1 MLWYN
6 HAVTDKNKEITHY
19 RRFHG
24 YDYSRGASL
33 FVTIVTSPRHPWFGE
48 INNARVEL
56 TGFGRVVDESIRF
69 TLSRVNG
76 LRLQRYVV
84 MPDHVHV
91 RVYLAPGLSE
101 PLKVLGAFANRFK
114 SWTTKVFHQDHPK
127 DVTLWQQGYHD
138 LICINERMIDAV
150 DRYIDYNP
158 LKYELR
164 YRNKTALKLHE
175 PLESFRLNGSEF
187 WRGVGAVELLN
198 ENREMIA
205 LRVSRRTSD
214 ARIAEAVRRI
224 KARADEFTVIS
235 GFISPGERAI
245 FDALSA
251 NPNGRM
257 IKVLPFSMA
266 HDYTPPSSLL
276 PLINEGRLAVIA
288 RGNSPEELSRKA
300 CLDLNAAIIPIA
312 EKAGRAVY
320 LV

>member
-1 MLWYN
+1 MN
-6 HAVTDKNKEITHY
+6 DNKEITHF

-33 FVTIVTSPRHPWFGE
+33 FITVVTSPRHPWFGRVK
-48 INNARVEL
+48 NARVEL
-56 TGFGRVVDESIRF
+56 SDLGRVVEESIGF
-69 TLSRVNG
+69 TLSRIKG

-84 MPDHVHV
+84 MPDHIHV
-91 RVYLAPGLSE
+91 RVYLSPGLAD
-101 PLKVLGAFANRFK
+101 PLKVLGSFANRLK
-114 SWTTKVFHQDHPK
+114 SWTTRVFHQTQPL

-138 LICINERMIDAV
+138 LICMDERMINAV

-164 YRNKTALKLHE
+164 YGKKAALKLHE
-175 PLESFRLNGSEF
+175 PLESFRLTGGEF
-187 WRGVGAVELLN
+187 WRGVGAIELLN
-198 ENREMIA
+198 EEQEMIA

-214 ARIAEAVRRI
+214 ARIAEAVQRI
-224 KARADEFTVIS
+224 KARADEFIIIS

-245 FDALSA
+245 FDALAS
-251 NPNGRM
+251 NPKGRM
-257 IKVLPFSMA
+257 IKGLPYAMA
-266 HDYTPPSSLL
+266 HDYMPPSSLL
-276 PLINEGRLAVIA
+276 PLINEGRLAIIA
-288 RGNSPEELSRKA
+288 RGNSPDELSRQA

>member
-1 MLWYN
+1 M
-6 HAVTDKNKEITHY
+6 TDKEISHY
-19 RRFHG
+19 KRFRG

-33 FVTIVTSPRHPWFGE
+33 FITIVTSPRHSWFGK

-56 TGFGRVVDESIRF
+56 TDFGKVVDESIRF
-69 TLSRVNG
+69 ILSRIKG

-84 MPDHVHV
+84 MPDHIHV

-101 PLKVLGAFANRFK
+101 PLKVLGAFANRLK
-114 SWTTKVFHQDHPK
+114 SWTTKVFHQDHPT

-138 LICINERMIDAV
+138 LICMSEQMIDAV

-164 YRNKTALKLHE
+164 YRNKIALKLHE
-175 PLESFRLNGSEF
+175 PLESFRFNGSEF

-198 ENREMIA
+198 DEREMIA
-205 LRVSRRTSD
+205 LRVSRRTTNE
-214 ARIAEAVRRI
+214 RIEKAVRRI
-224 KARADEFTVIS
+224 KALADKFTIIS

-245 FDALSA
+245 FNALASDS
-251 NPNGRM
+251 NGRM

-266 HDYTPPSSLL
+266 HDYMPASSLL
-276 PLINEGRLAVIA
+276 PLINEGRLAIIA
-288 RGNSPEELSRKA
+288 RGNSAEELSRKA

>member
-1 MLWYN
+1 M
-6 HAVTDKNKEITHY
+6 TDKEISHY
-19 RRFHG
+19 KRFRG
-24 YDYSRGASL
+24 YDYSRGAS
-33 FVTIVTSPRHPWFGE
+33 FFITIVTSPRHSWFGK

-56 TGFGRVVDESIRF
+56 TDFGKVVDESIRF
-69 TLSRVNG
+69 TLSRIKG

-84 MPDHVHV
+84 MPDHIHV

-101 PLKVLGAFANRFK
+101 PLKVLGAFANRLK
-114 SWTTKVFHQDHPK
+114 SWTTKVFHQDHPT

-138 LICINERMIDAV
+138 LICMSEQMIDAV

-164 YRNKTALKLHE
+164 YRNKIALKLHE
-175 PLESFRLNGSEF
+175 PLESFRFNGSEF
-187 WRGVGAVELLN
+187 WRGVGAVDLLN
-198 ENREMIA
+198 DKREMIA
-205 LRVSRRTSD
+205 LRVSRRTTNE
-214 ARIAEAVRRI
+214 RIEKAVRRI
-224 KARADEFTVIS
+224 KALADKFTIIS

-276 PLINEGRLAVIA
+276 PLINEGRLAIIA